1 MSEYTRSA
9 LVTQGGVDATRIS
22 EQEIFV
28 TACSEGINLPKAK
41 KSHQKH
47 NPHARIG
54 LARTVLS
61 ARQSSKFTLHAA
73 HVLSLLLGVNGG
85 KA

>member
-1 MSEYTRSA
+1 MSKYTRSA
-9 LVTQGGVDATRIS
+9 PGKQGGVDAVRLS
-22 EQEIFV
+22 EQEIFM
-28 TACSEGINLPKAK
+28 TAYFEGINFAKAK
-41 KSHQKH
+41 KNPQNN

-61 ARQSSKFTLHAA
+61 ARQSSKISYYAA
-73 HVLSLLLGVNGG
+73 YVLSLLLGVNGG